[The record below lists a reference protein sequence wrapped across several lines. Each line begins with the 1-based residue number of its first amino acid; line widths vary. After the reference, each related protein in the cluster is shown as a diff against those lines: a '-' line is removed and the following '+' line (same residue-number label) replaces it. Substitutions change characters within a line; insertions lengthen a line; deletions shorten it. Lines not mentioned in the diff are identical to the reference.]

1 MTVEPSRV
9 RLQRRGTGRPL
20 SPMNAPIS
28 TTPIMFSR
36 QKSSR
41 VSGATKEEASS
52 REYCYMGAR
61 FVPVYTGLF
70 GRVLLSFSIHGDAN
84 PPIKAELILRANVS
98 HNAYNRAH
106 NA

>member
-1 MTVEPSRV
+1 MTVEPSPV
-9 RLQRRGTGRPL
+9 SLQRRGENGSTSFADERPDKHYAYNVL
-20 SPMNAPIS
+20 ASKIE
-28 TTPIMFSR
+28 
-36 QKSSR
+36 
-41 VSGATKEEASS
+41 SGATKEEASG
-52 REYCYMGAR
+52 RECCYTGTR
-61 FVPVYTGLF
+61 FVPVYTGLL